1 MKTIIIN
8 RDVLQDN
15 QTLGVCYIKDKHNKP
30 KYVGFSL
37 ERGWKNNQ
45 NNISCIPEGTY
56 KVVLEYSDRFKK
68 DLWEIK
74 GVPNRAECKFHS
86 ANYWY
91 QLNGCIALGRK
102 RIDINSDGYADVTS
116 SRDVMNE
123 FHELLKGEKEA
134 VLIVKNI

>member
-15 QTLGVCYIKDKHNKP
+15 QTLGVCYIKSEKNNP

-56 KVVLEYSDRFKK
+56 KVVLEYSARFKK

>member
-15 QTLGVCYIKDKHNKP
+15 QTLGVCYIKSEKNNP

-102 RIDINSDGYADVTS
+102 RIDVNSDGYADVTS

>member
-8 RDVLQDN
+8 RDVLQDD
-15 QTLGVCYIKDKHNKP
+15 QTLGVCYIKSEKNNP

-56 KVVLEYSDRFKK
+56 KVVLEYSDRFKT

-123 FHELLKGEKEA
+123 FHEILKGEKEA